1 MRFDGILLGALAFL
15 VIGLF
20 HPLVIWGEY
29 YFSKR
34 IWPAFLALGLVACAL
49 SLLAPLGLLLRGALG
64 IVGFS
69 SFWSIL
75 ELRHQEERVRKGWFP
90 KRPGRDLD

>member
-1 MRFDGILLGALAFL
+1 MKGFFIGLFCFA

-34 IWPAFLALGLVACAL
+34 IWPVFLVLGLVFLALAFVLPAVEISAMA
-49 SLLAPLGLLLRGALG
+49 S
-64 IVGFS
+64 IVGFACL
-69 SFWSIL
+69 WSIG
-75 ELRHQEERVRKGWFP
+75 EINEQAKRVEKGWFP
-90 KRPGRDLD
+90 PNPRRRQ